1 MIYYDHME
9 NKFAH
14 RLKQILIIAV
24 VLNLAI
30 IILQGL
36 SSVQTIERSKKSL
49 MLVGQTALSSFEGGR
64 RAHLLLNPATA
75 QRFRS
80 FIETI
85 GAETGVLSLYL
96 FDQDGNI
103 LFNTREVTAPAI
115 DPQKSPMGVIETDA
129 GLFMY
134 HTLKGGG
141 APMMEGMMM
150 GQGRNRR
157 LPLPED
163 DRVLTA
169 GVMLDMKGHQRLIN
183 AEATFMFFMFVMEAL
198 LIAIYVYT
206 ARILKLHT
214 EQTSRLE
221 ASERE
226 AELGKMSRVMAHE
239 LKNPLSTVKGLMEFS
254 AKKSEGDLKDISV
267 SCVEE
272 LSRLDR
278 IINDYLAY
286 GKDMTLNISK
296 ADLSEI
302 AGNTA
307 KLLQIDAQQKD
318 IIIDIKGSAVID
330 ADSEKMR
337 QVVFNL
343 LLNAVQ
349 GAPEGSIID
358 IGISDKELVIENI
371 IADKNFTKEDLGK
384 PFYTTKT
391 VGTGLGLAI
400 VKRIV
405 QLHGFRC
412 RINAE
417 DKFRVE
423 IAYK

>member
-1 MIYYDHME
+1 
-9 NKFAH
+9 
-14 RLKQILIIAV
+14 
-24 VLNLAI
+24 
-30 IILQGL
+30 
-36 SSVQTIERSKKSL
+36 
-49 MLVGQTALSSFEGGR
+49 
-64 RAHLLLNPATA
+64 
-75 QRFRS
+75 
-80 FIETI
+80 
-85 GAETGVLSLYL
+85 
-96 FDQDGNI
+96 
-103 LFNTREVTAPAI
+103 
-115 DPQKSPMGVIETDA
+115 MGVIETDA

>member
-1 MIYYDHME
+1 ME
-9 NKFAH
+9 KKFAH
-14 RLKQILIIAV
+14 RLKQILIVAV

-30 IILQGL
+30 IILQGF

-49 MLVGQTALSSFEGGR
+49 MLVGKTALSSFEGGR

-75 QRFRS
+75 MRFRS

-85 GAETGVLSLYL
+85 GADAGVISLYL

-103 LFNTREVTAPAI
+103 LFNTREVKAPDI
-115 DPQKSPMGVIETDA
+115 EPLKTPMGVMVTDE

-134 HTLKGGG
+134 HTLSTGGR
-141 APMMEGMMM
+141 PMMEGMM

-157 LPLPED
+157 PSMPAD
-163 DRVLTA
+163 DRILTA
-169 GVMLDMKGHQRLIN
+169 GVMLDMKEHNNLVRAEIIFMLGMLIL
-183 AEATFMFFMFVMEAL
+183 EAL
-198 LIAIYVYT
+198 LIAIYIYT
-206 ARILKLHT
+206 ARILKMHT

-254 AKKSEGDLKDISV
+254 AKKSEGDLKDLSM

-302 AGNTA
+302 AANTA

-318 IIIDIKGSAVID
+318 IIIDITGHAVID

-337 QVVFNL
+337 QVIFNL

-349 GAPEGSIID
+349 GAPENSTISINIT
-358 IGISDKELVIENI
+358 DKALSVENI
-371 IADKNFTKEDLGK
+371 IADKNFAEKDLGK

-400 VKRIV
+400 VKRII

-412 RINAE
+412 RIDAE